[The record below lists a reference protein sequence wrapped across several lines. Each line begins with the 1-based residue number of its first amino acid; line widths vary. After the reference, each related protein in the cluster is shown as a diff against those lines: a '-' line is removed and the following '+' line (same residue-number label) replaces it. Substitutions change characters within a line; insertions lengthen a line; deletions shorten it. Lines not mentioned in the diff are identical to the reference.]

1 MARIRTIKPEFFAHE
16 DLFQGE
22 RETGLPLRLAYAG
35 LWTAAD
41 REGRFK
47 WKPMQLK
54 TAALPY
60 DDVDFS
66 RVLDALATRGF
77 IFRYEISG
85 VVYGVIL
92 SWKVHQF
99 INNKEP
105 QSLIPPPPQVL
116 IDQEVDAIATRRAR
130 DFHASVT
137 RGVKE
142 GKGKEGKGREQLKPS
157 AKQVR
162 GPESPEL
169 VLPVDSRHMKIKS
182 LICNAYEEQN
192 GAPCPWDG
200 SEGRQLKAFLDATP
214 KWVDSQVAQ
223 CLIHMYA
230 SAGFAK
236 GTRPREFLPRLPKY
250 LHGPLNEFNRE
261 QRGNGYVNKGEQR
274 QSAAN
279 DAIKTALK
287 RMAGKDFG
295 ESEGSLPLLGH
306 DGGNS
311 GDLPAGNGL
320 SGDRSRAATAGGS
333 SAEIIARVQDVPS
346 NRGDQGQGSHGRK

>member
-1 MARIRTIKPEFFAHE
+1 MARIRTIKPEFFSHE

-22 RETGLPLRLAYAG
+22 KETGLPLRLAYAG

-54 TAALPY
+54 NAALPY

-77 IFRYEISG
+77 IFRYEVSG
-85 VVYGVIL
+85 IVYGVIL

-105 QSLIPPPPQVL
+105 QSLIPAPSQEL

-130 DFHASVT
+130 DFHASLT

-142 GKGKEGKGREQLKPS
+142 GKGMEGKGKTLKPS
-157 AKQVR
+157 AAPSAS
-162 GPESPEL
+162 GPQSAKD
-169 VLPVDSRHMKIKS
+169 VLPVDSRHIKIKS
-182 LICNAYEEQN
+182 LICNAYEDQN
-192 GAPCPWDG
+192 KVQCPWDG
-200 SEGRQLKAFLDATP
+200 SEGKQLKAFLDATP

-223 CLIHMYA
+223 CLVHMYD

-261 QRGNGYVNKGEQR
+261 QSNVGTRSTSKANDREQRIVDRAIKYQTVAAGATDSAGSGAVAIPGNGRSGVPGLER
-274 QSAAN
+274 EPE
-279 DAIKTALK
+279 IIPP
-287 RMAGKDFG
+287 RKD
-295 ESEGSLPLLGH
+295 S
-306 DGGNS
+306 GGI
-311 GDLPAGNGL
+311 GPDHV
-320 SGDRSRAATAGGS
+320 AATK
-333 SAEIIARVQDVPS
+333 
-346 NRGDQGQGSHGRK
+346 N